1 MNNYKKGINKI
12 SKKIIYKKD
21 ILKLRRFFYPVTFI
35 LVLLFLIVFH
45 AHSFTWETNPRNL
58 PEYFP
63 LRILGLSL
71 CLLCASAFFSAT
83 EMAFFSIR
91 GPQLKSMQKSS
102 SFRER
107 LVARLMTSPPDF
119 LTSILMGNAIVNIG
133 LSIVFGSRLEKYII
147 NEVLPASIASP
158 VISYAL
164 ACLISTL
171 ILIFGGEVTPKL
183 LASRY
188 VESYARSVALLI
200 YLIHAF
206 LTPIRRLLLFTIG
219 ITFRVTKFSSIPPSP
234 WVTGD
239 ELKLLVQEE
248 ELSDVIAEEERK
260 MIRGILEFR
269 DEPVKKILVPRTE
282 IIAIE
287 DTTTVMD
294 AWELFCEHEYSR
306 MPIFHESLD
315 HIVGILHAKDLLDYT
330 ERGLWK
336 QPIKPIGR
344 RAHFVPETMAISELI
359 KTAQRLNT
367 HLVIVVDEYGGTAG
381 LVTLHDALSAVVGEI
396 SDDDSEEEPFCVK
409 VGENEYLLDG
419 KMPISELEELIHF
432 SLDDPEHTT
441 IAGYLLKQ
449 HENLTNPGD
458 VVSVGPLRF
467 IVEKMD
473 EKRIAQVRLKIE
485 EEKKE
490 ISTAE
495 ENSEKEQL

>member
-1 MNNYKKGINKI
+1 MSNYKKGINKI
-12 SKKIIYKKD
+12 SKKIISKKD
-21 ILKLRRFFYPVTFI
+21 ILKFQRFFYLFI
-35 LVLLFLIVFH
+35 FIFVLLFLIVFH
-45 AHSFTWETNPRNL
+45 AYGFTWETSQKGL
-58 PEYFP
+58 QEYFP

-83 EMAFFSIR
+83 EMAFFSLR
-91 GPQLKSMQKSS
+91 VTQLKAMQKSS

-107 LVARLMTSPPDF
+107 LIARLMTSPPDF

-147 NEVLPASIASP
+147 NELLPTSIASP
-158 VISYAL
+158 VISYTL
-164 ACLISTL
+164 ACIISTL

-188 VESYARSVALLI
+188 VESYARSVALLV

-206 LTPIRRLLLFTIG
+206 LSPIRRLLLYTIG
-219 ITFRVTKFSSIPPSP
+219 VTFRITRFSSIPPSP

-248 ELSDVIAEEERK
+248 NLSNVIAEEERK
-260 MIRGILEFR
+260 MICGILEFR
-269 DEPVKKILVPRTE
+269 DEPVKRILVPRTE

-287 DTTTVMD
+287 DTATVKD
-294 AWELFCEHEYSR
+294 AWEIFCEHEYSR
-306 MPIFHESLD
+306 MPIFHENLD

-344 RAHFVPETMAISELI
+344 RAHFIPDTMAISELI

-381 LVTLHDALSAVVGEI
+381 LVTLHDALSAIIGDI
-396 SDDDSEEEPFCVK
+396 SDDDIEEEPFCVK
-409 VGENEYLLDG
+409 VGENEYILDG

-432 SLDDPEHTT
+432 SLDDPEHIT

-449 HENLTNPGD
+449 HENLTNQGD

-467 IVEKMD
+467 TVEKMD

-485 EEKKE
+485 EQKE
-490 ISTAE
+490 ISDAE
-495 ENSEKEQL
+495 ENNENEKI